1 MTTASTIS
9 APPPARVPLTARQA
23 PAWTDLVVAV
33 VAAALA
39 VLALLSTDVSA
50 IDPQLHPTT
59 PLIAVITAVG
69 ALGVGLRRRAPLPG
83 LLLLGAAA
91 MIVSLTG
98 HYTALLP
105 YLTLFGLYSVATHGT
120 RRQAAVGAAV
130 VAACFVSLVVLDV
143 PDFDLA
149 DLVTSS
155 AIGIAAVAL
164 GDAVRLRRA
173 HQAGLIAT
181 AQSRAE
187 AARAQAGR
195 AVAEERLRIARELH
209 DVVAHS
215 MSLIAVQAGVGAHL
229 IQQDPAA
236 AERALNVIADTSR
249 DALAQARSVI
259 GLLRSSDDDAQPSMP
274 GLAALETLVQGVRES
289 GLTVQLATEGTVT
302 DVPAAVNLAAYRI
315 VQEALTNAV
324 RHAPSRP
331 VSVRVTRTASEL
343 RIIVDDD
350 SPGPSAG
357 DLAAGSPPASSPR
370 IAGSGYGLVGLR
382 ERASAVGG
390 EFSAGATDSGGFR
403 IRACLPAAGAA

>member
-1 MTTASTIS
+1 MTITSTAGEEQF
-9 APPPARVPLTARQA
+9 ARVPLTARQA
-23 PAWTDLVVAV
+23 PAWVDAV
-33 VAAALA
+33 IAVIAAALA
-39 VLALLSTDVSA
+39 VLALLSTNLSA
-50 IDPQLHPTT
+50 VDPQLHRTT

-91 MIVSLTG
+91 MTVSLTG
-98 HYTALLP
+98 HYTGLLP
-105 YLTLFGLYSVATHGT
+105 YLTLFGLYSIATHGS
-120 RRQAAVGAAV
+120 RRQAAAGVAV
-130 VAACFVSLVVLDV
+130 IAACFVSLVVLDV
-143 PDFDLA
+143 PDFGLGDLA
-149 DLVTSS
+149 TSS

-164 GDAVRLRRA
+164 GDGVRLRRA

-229 IQQDPAA
+229 IQQNPAA

-259 GLLRSSDDDAQPSMP
+259 GLLRSSDDDAQPSLP
-274 GLAALETLVQGVRES
+274 GLAALETLVRGMRES
-289 GLTVQLATEGTVT
+289 GLTVQLAIEGPVT
-302 DVPAAVNLAAYRI
+302 NIPAAVNLAAYRI

-331 VSVRVTRTASEL
+331 VSVRLARTASEL

-350 SPGPSAG
+350 RPDPSAP
-357 DLAAGSPPASSPR
+357 DHTANTPASSP
-370 IAGSGYGLVGLR
+370 IAGSGYGLIGLR

-390 EFSAGATDSGGFR
+390 EFSAGPTASGGFQ
-403 IRACLPAAGAA
+403 IRACLPATGAA